1 MHGYY
6 PIDFKAAYEYVIN
19 PLRDIDDYEPSGY
32 LPMQPPPVTPKKG
45 RMQKRRRKTIDEQIC
60 KLAKDGTKIVS
71 NTGQIKGNCSKCGGQ
86 GHNKRTCG
94 RQISDGGA
102 REEHREESVS
112 TLVRRSKLTVRRR
125 MTSISQEPQNIT
137 SQLPNVE
144 NCEDTCLFL

>member
-1 MHGYY
+1 MHRYY
-6 PIDFKAAYEYVIN
+6 TVDRFKAAYEYVIN
-19 PLRDIDDYEPSGY
+19 PLGDIDDYEPSGY
-32 LPMQPPPVTPKKG
+32 LPVQPPPLNPKKG
-45 RMQKRRRKTIDEQIC
+45 RIQKRRRKTIDEQIC
-60 KLAKDGTKIVS
+60 KVAKDGTKVVA

-94 RQISDGGA
+94 RQI
-102 REEHREESVS
+102 VS

-144 NCEDTCLFL
+144 N